1 MLSDFCFST
10 KLRNIIIKSKNEC
23 YGIFTTKKKGFMIK
37 NIRMK
42 TKQNKQNPYIG
53 SKITTRYL
61 VSAVK

>member
-10 KLRNIIIKSKNEC
+10 RNIIIKSKNEC
-23 YGIFTTKKKGFMIK
+23 DGIFITKKKGCMIK